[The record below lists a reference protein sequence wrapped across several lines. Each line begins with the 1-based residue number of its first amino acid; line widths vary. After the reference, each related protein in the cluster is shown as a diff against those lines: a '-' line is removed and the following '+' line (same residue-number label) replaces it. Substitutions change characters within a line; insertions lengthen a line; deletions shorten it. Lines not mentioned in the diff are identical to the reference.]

1 MSHITLITGSTLGG
15 AEYVGDQLAEILE
28 ADGHQTTVINEA
40 AISDIRNCPLALV
53 ITSTHGAGD
62 YPETIETLM
71 EQLETQKPDLSGLR
85 YGIIAIGD
93 SSYDTFCGA
102 GRKAD
107 ALLEKLGG
115 KRIGQRLEVD
125 VSATPMPE
133 EPAEVWLSQWKNLL
147 CE

>member
-28 ADGHQTTVINEA
+28 ADGHQTKVINEA
-40 AISDIRNCPLALV
+40 DISDLKTCHLALI

-62 YPETIETLM
+62 FPETLETLM
-71 EQLETQKPDLSGLR
+71 EQLETQKPDLSGLK

-107 ALLEKLGG
+107 SRLKALGAM
-115 KRIGQRLEVD
+115 RIGERLEVD
-125 VSATPMPE
+125 VCATPMPE
-133 EPAEVWLSQWKNLL
+133 EPAEAWLSQWKNLI